1 MKQYVVDAFTNQ
13 IFKGNPAAV
22 CILDEWINEEVM
34 LNIAI
39 ENNLSET
46 AFAVKNSNQYEIRWF
61 TPGGE
66 VDLCGH
72 ATLAT
77 AFVILNFYENTDE
90 IYFKTIDNIQLSVK
104 RRDTL
109 YEMEFPAYDLKSVN
123 ITDEIINALGVKPNE
138 IFKAR
143 DLLCV
148 LDSPQSVI
156 DFKPNLDKIEKLEGI
171 LLHITAKGKEY
182 DCVSRSFGPKLNIPE
197 DPVCG
202 SGHCHIVPY

>member
-156 DFKPNLDKIEKLEGI
+156 DFKPNLDKIEKLEGL

-182 DCVSRSFGPKLNIPE
+182 DCVSRSFGPKLTNEVDNYTVKSKMIKF
-197 DPVCG
+197 
-202 SGHCHIVPY
+202 